1 MYLDNRLVI
10 PKIPQTPIK
19 VSLHWGHPG
28 RDQMLRQIS
37 DIMWPK
43 IDRKITLLTKTC
55 HEFQET
61 GKSIKP
67 ILKEKQFRKFPVSDK
82 INDEIA
88 IDFAGPFKL
97 ARISKRYIIVSVD
110 SKSGWPDAKLLRAP
124 TTETVIEFLKRHIA
138 DNSITNKSEQ
148 TPKRHL
154 LARNSKTFA
163 KNITLNL

>member
-1 MYLDNRLVI
+1 MI

-19 VSLHWGHPG
+19 VSLQWGHPG

-37 DIMWPK
+37 DILWPK
-43 IDRKITLLTKTC
+43 SDWEITLLTKTC
-55 HEFQET
+55 HEFQEA
-61 GKSIKP
+61 GKSMKP
-67 ILKEKQFRKFPVSDK
+67 ILKEKHFRKIPVSDK

-88 IDFAGPFKL
+88 IDFAGSFKL

-124 TTETVIEFLKRHIA
+124 TTESVIEFLKRHIA
-138 DNSITNKSEQ
+138 DNGITNKSER

-154 LARNSKTFA
+154 LARNSKTSA